1 MTLNKIA
8 KIAGVSKSTVS
19 RVINNDPNVSP
30 RTRAKVQAVI
40 DTEQYQLNP
49 AARALASRHTRILGV
64 VISNN
69 IGVLFDTSFYFPTI
83 LRGISSATHD
93 RDYAMLL
100 MIGEDNEDDIRFA
113 RRIVNNQIMDGIV
126 LVSPSIGHPLIDE
139 LIASETPFVSA
150 DRIPHG
156 GDRVNFIT
164 VENIESSRRAVNHL
178 IAQGRRRIAVIA
190 GDSHIIDSL
199 DRIEGYKLALQ
210 DAGIP
215 YDPDLVI
222 KSRYSYQASYEAI
235 QKLLAENIE
244 FDGVYASQST
254 IAVGAVS
261 ALFDAKIKIPDE
273 VALIAFDDL
282 ADAMNPQIA
291 ISTMRQPVFEKGY
304 QLASTLIDII
314 EGKSTPPIQRFLPT
328 ELVIRATCGGLK
340 ESKT

>member
-8 KIAGVSKSTVS
+8 KLAGVSKSTVS
-19 RVINNDPNVSP
+19 RVMNNDPHVSS

-40 DTEQYQLNP
+40 DAEQYQLNP
-49 AARALASRHTRILGV
+49 AARALASRQTRILGV

-100 MIGEDNEDDIRFA
+100 MIGDDNEDDIRFT

-126 LVSPSIGHPLIDE
+126 LVSPAIGHPLIEE
-139 LIASETPFVSA
+139 LITEGIPFVSA
-150 DRIPHG
+150 DRIPGH
-156 GDRVNFIT
+156 DDVSFVT
-164 VENIESSRRAVNHL
+164 VENIESSKVAVTHL
-178 IAQGRRRIAVIA
+178 IKQGRRRIAMIA

-210 DAGIP
+210 DANIP
-215 YDPDLVI
+215 FDPDLVVN
-222 KSRYSYQASYEAI
+222 SRYSYQASYDAI
-235 QKLLAENIE
+235 QKLLHDNVD

-254 IAVGAVS
+254 IATGAVNS
-261 ALFDAKIKIPDE
+261 LFDAGINIPDE
-273 VALIAFDDL
+273 VALISFDDL
-282 ADAMNPQIA
+282 ADAINPQIA

-304 QLASTLIDII
+304 QLATTLIDIV
-314 EGKSTPPIQRFLPT
+314 EGKNTPPIQHFLPT
-328 ELVIRATCGGLK
+328 ELVIRATCGGMK
-340 ESKT
+340 

>member
-8 KIAGVSKSTVS
+8 KLAGVSKSTVS
-19 RVINNDPNVSP
+19 RVINNDPNVSS
-30 RTRAKVQAVI
+30 RTREKVQAVI
-40 DTEQYQLNP
+40 DSEQYQLNP
-49 AARALASRHTRILGV
+49 AARALASRLTRILGV

-83 LRGISSATHD
+83 LRGISSATRE

-100 MIGEDNEDDIRFA
+100 MIGDDNEDDIRFT

-126 LVSPSIGHPLIDE
+126 LVSPAIGHPLIEE
-139 LIASETPFVSA
+139 LIAEDIPFVSA
-150 DRIPHG
+150 DRIPGH
-156 GDRVNFIT
+156 DDDVNFIT
-164 VENIESSRRAVNHL
+164 VENVESSKVAVTHL
-178 IAQGRRRIAVIA
+178 IKQGRRRIAIIA

-222 KSRYSYQASYEAI
+222 NSRYAYQASYDAI
-235 QKLLAENIE
+235 QKLLRDNIE

-254 IAVGAVS
+254 IAAGAVS
-261 ALFDAKIKIPDE
+261 ALFDAEIKIPDE
-273 VALIAFDDL
+273 VSLIAFDDL
-282 ADAMNPQIA
+282 ADGMNPQIA

-304 QLASTLIDII
+304 QLANALIDIV
-314 EGKSTPPIQRFLPT
+314 EGKNTPPVQRFLPA

-340 ESKT
+340 ESIN

>member
-8 KIAGVSKSTVS
+8 KLAGVSKSTVS
-19 RVINNDPNVSP
+19 RVMNNDPHVSS

-40 DTEQYQLNP
+40 DAEQYQLNP
-49 AARALASRHTRILGV
+49 AARALASRQTRILGV

-100 MIGEDNEDDIRFA
+100 MIGDDNEDDIRFT

-126 LVSPSIGHPLIDE
+126 LVSPAIGHPLIEE
-139 LIASETPFVSA
+139 LITEDIPFVSA
-150 DRIPHG
+150 DRIPGH
-156 GDRVNFIT
+156 DDVNFVT
-164 VENIESSRRAVNHL
+164 VENIESSKVAVTHL
-178 IAQGRRRIAVIA
+178 IKQGRRRIAMIA

-210 DAGIP
+210 DANIP
-215 YDPDLVI
+215 FDPDLVVN
-222 KSRYSYQASYEAI
+222 SRYSYQASYDVI
-235 QKLLAENIE
+235 QKLLHDNVD

-254 IAVGAVS
+254 IAMGAVNS
-261 ALFDAKIKIPDE
+261 LFDAGINIPDE
-273 VALIAFDDL
+273 VALISFDDL

-304 QLASTLIDII
+304 QLATTLIDIV
-314 EGKSTPPIQRFLPT
+314 EGKNTPPIQHFLPT
-328 ELVIRATCGGLK
+328 ELVIRATCGGMK
-340 ESKT
+340 

>member
-8 KIAGVSKSTVS
+8 KLAGVSKSTVS
-19 RVINNDPNVSP
+19 RVMNNDPHVSS

-40 DTEQYQLNP
+40 DEEQYQLNP
-49 AARALASRHTRILGV
+49 AARALASRQTRILGV

-100 MIGEDNEDDIRFA
+100 MIGDDNEDDIRFT

-126 LVSPSIGHPLIDE
+126 LVSPAIGHPLIEE
-139 LIASETPFVSA
+139 LITEGIPFVSA
-150 DRIPHG
+150 DRIPGH
-156 GDRVNFIT
+156 DDVSFVT
-164 VENIESSRRAVNHL
+164 VENIESSKVAVTHL
-178 IAQGRRRIAVIA
+178 IKQGRRRIAMIA

-210 DAGIP
+210 DANIP
-215 YDPDLVI
+215 FDPDLVVN
-222 KSRYSYQASYEAI
+222 SRYSYQASYDVI
-235 QKLLAENIE
+235 QKLLHDNVD

-254 IAVGAVS
+254 IAMGAVNS
-261 ALFDAKIKIPDE
+261 LFDAGINIPDE
-273 VALIAFDDL
+273 VALISFDDL

-304 QLASTLIDII
+304 QLATTLIDIV
-314 EGKSTPPIQRFLPT
+314 EGKNTPPIQRFLPT

-340 ESKT
+340 KSKN

>member
-8 KIAGVSKSTVS
+8 KLAGVSKSTVS
-19 RVINNDPNVSP
+19 RVMNNDPHVSS

-40 DTEQYQLNP
+40 DAEQYQLNP
-49 AARALASRHTRILGV
+49 AARALASRQTRILGV

-100 MIGEDNEDDIRFA
+100 MIGDDNEDDIRFT

-126 LVSPSIGHPLIDE
+126 LVSPAIGHPLIEE
-139 LIASETPFVSA
+139 LITEDIPFVSA
-150 DRIPHG
+150 DRIPDH
-156 GDRVNFIT
+156 DDVNFVT
-164 VENIESSRRAVNHL
+164 VENIESSKVAVTHL
-178 IAQGRRRIAVIA
+178 IKQGRRRIAMIA

-210 DAGIP
+210 DANIP
-215 YDPDLVI
+215 FDPDLVVN
-222 KSRYSYQASYEAI
+222 SRYSYQASYDVI
-235 QKLLAENIE
+235 QKLLHDNVD

-254 IAVGAVS
+254 IATGAVNS
-261 ALFDAKIKIPDE
+261 LFDAGINIPDE
-273 VALIAFDDL
+273 VALISFDDL

-304 QLASTLIDII
+304 QLATTLIDIV
-314 EGKSTPPIQRFLPT
+314 EGKNTPPIQHFLPT
-328 ELVIRATCGGLK
+328 ELVIRATCGGMK
-340 ESKT
+340 

>member
-8 KIAGVSKSTVS
+8 KLSGVSKSTVS
-19 RVINNDPNVSP
+19 RVMNNDPNVSP

-40 DTEQYQLNP
+40 DAEQYQLNP
-49 AARALASRHTRILGV
+49 AARALASRLTRILGV

-69 IGVLFDTSFYFPTI
+69 MGVLFDTSFYFPTI

-100 MIGEDNEDDIRFA
+100 IIGDDNEDDIRFT
-113 RRIVNNQIMDGIV
+113 RRIMNNQMMDGIV
-126 LVSPSIGHPLIDE
+126 LVSPAIGHPLIEE
-139 LIASETPFVSA
+139 LVAENIPFVSA
-150 DRIPHG
+150 DRIPGH
-156 GDRVNFIT
+156 DHDVNFVT
-164 VENIESSRRAVNHL
+164 VENVESSRVAVTHL
-178 IAQGRRRIAVIA
+178 INQGRRRIAMIA

-215 YDPDLVI
+215 FDPDLVVN
-222 KSRYSYQASYEAI
+222 SRYAYQASYDAI
-235 QKLLAENIE
+235 QQLLHDNVE

-254 IAVGAVS
+254 IATGAVS
-261 ALFDAKIKIPDE
+261 ALFDAEIKIPDE
-273 VALIAFDDL
+273 VSLIAFDDL
-282 ADAMNPQIA
+282 ADSMNPQIA

-304 QLASTLIDII
+304 QLASTLIDIV
-314 EGKSTPPIQRFLPT
+314 EEKDTPPIQRFLPT

-340 ESKT
+340 KTNK